1 MKNISEQ
8 TLEALAAIVKNPE
21 AIEQLPSA
29 TRQDLVQL
37 PVETMAELSVR
48 SGELTRDEKKEQA
61 FGKSYQKALKIRDLL
76 RGWGDYGSRDGTSHF
91 SHLFH
96 HVCEVAENYALRLI
110 QGDKNSFLKRKE
122 VLVDFVTELQLKVV
136 EFQTRE
142 EIGLN
147 IISSLGIL
155 KEALEHEAGTEI
167 LKIAIRLASFRQGIE
182 WTNDLMLAPSDKLN
196 EG

>member
-1 MKNISEQ
+1 
-8 TLEALAAIVKNPE
+8 
-21 AIEQLPSA
+21 
-29 TRQDLVQL
+29 
-37 PVETMAELSVR
+37 
-48 SGELTRDEKKEQA
+48 
-61 FGKSYQKALKIRDLL
+61 
-76 RGWGDYGSRDGTSHF
+76 
-91 SHLFH
+91 
-96 HVCEVAENYALRLI
+96 VCEVAENYALRLI